1 MGETDAETG
10 KASDADARKRGVGRS
25 MNFGQKALQVLKTV
39 APTLATAVGGP
50 FGALAATVISA
61 ALGTPAGDSKAAET
75 ALLSATPDTLLALR
89 KAEQDFTIRM
99 RELGI
104 EEDKLVYD
112 DIANARAR
120 EIAVKDNTP
129 RNLAYLV
136 LGFAGACILATLAGW
151 TKVDSALAGTL
162 IGYLV
167 AESRSALSY
176 YFGSSQG
183 SKSKDQALED
193 IAKQP

>member
-1 MGETDAETG
+1 MNLGD
-10 KASDADARKRGVGRS
+10 KAKQILG
-25 MNFGQKALQVLKTV
+25 
-39 APTLATAVGGP
+39 TLAPMLGTAIGGP
-50 FGALAATVISA
+50 FGALAGAALSQ
-61 ALGTPAGDSKAAET
+61 ALGTPAEDGKATEA
-75 ALLSATPDTLLALR
+75 ALLSANPDILL
-89 KAEQDFTIRM
+89 KVKQAEQDFTVRM
-99 RELGI
+99 KELGI
-104 EEDKLVYD
+104 SEDKLVFD

-120 EIAVKDNTP
+120 EIAVRDNTP

-136 LGFAGACILATLAGW
+136 LGFAGACIAATLMGF

-167 AESRSALSY
+167 AEARSALAY

-183 SKSKDQALED
+183 SKSKDDAIAE

>member
-1 MGETDAETG
+1 M
-10 KASDADARKRGVGRS
+10 S
-25 MNFGQKALQVLKTV
+25 FGTKALQVLKTV
-39 APTLATAVGGP
+39 APTIAMAVGGP
-50 FGALAATVISA
+50 FGALAATAISA
-61 ALGTPAGDSKAAET
+61 ALGTPAGDDKATEA

-89 KAEQDFTIRM
+89 KGEQDFTVRM

-104 EEDKLVYD
+104 SEDKLVYD

-120 EIAVKDNTP
+120 EVAVRDNTP

-136 LGFAGACILATLAGW
+136 LAFAGLCIAATLAGW

-167 AESRSALSY
+167 AEARSALAY
-176 YFGSSQG
+176 YFGSSKG
-183 SKSKDQALED
+183 SKDKDDAIAE
-193 IAKQP
+193 IAKS